1 MNHLPLDNG
10 SVASADML
18 EGVLGRITFHAP
30 DTGWTVARLQV
41 AGSREP
47 VPVVG
52 TMLSPEAGESV
63 RLFGAWT
70 QHPQFG
76 RQFRF
81 ERYQLIRPTTVA
93 AIAAYLQGGLV
104 HGIGPVLA
112 KALVKHFGDRT
123 LEVLDREP
131 ERLREVPGIGEGR
144 AQALQDAWARHQGV
158 HQIMIF
164 LHEHGVGPSL
174 AGRIYG
180 RFGDRAIEMLEREP
194 YALAREIWGVGF
206 ATADRIARSVGI
218 GPDDPSRLEAGLLHL
233 LNAATDDGHLY
244 LPREMLLERGR
255 ELLDCGEQVLE
266 LALERLEYE
275 GEVTSEPCGAEVAV
289 YARRLYEVEQ
299 EVAGRLRA
307 LAEYR
312 APGVPPMAELRR
324 WLDLREGFGEMA
336 LSDEQVCAVDGA
348 LRHGLSII
356 TGGPGTGKTTVT
368 RAIVD
373 ACRSLG
379 KPVLLAS
386 PTGRAAKR
394 LEQVAG
400 QEASTVHRLLAYDP
414 SRSGFRHGPDDPLPR
429 SLLIL
434 DEASMLDIVLARY
447 LLRAVPKG
455 GQVVFIGDADQLP
468 PVGPGDLLR
477 DLVNSDVAPVYR
489 LTEIFRQAAGSDIV
503 RSAHLLNR
511 GESPRFV
518 KHKDWLK
525 ERGDCV
531 WLEEEEVEGAVARVV
546 KTATESLPKMG
557 FGTGDIQVITPLRR
571 GPLGVAALNELLQ
584 AALNPPASSK
594 AETRRGETT
603 FRTADRVLQQVNN
616 YDRGVFNGDLGTITK
631 VDLDAR
637 SLIVEYLLGTVQY
650 PFSDLDELELAYAM
664 TVHKSQGSEY
674 PAVVIVVHSSHYIM
688 LHRNLL
694 YTALTRAKRMACIV
708 GNNRGIWRAIRNVTQ
723 RDRFTRLG
731 KRLAGELP
739 AEVPMRRPVEEP

>member
-1 MNHLPLDNG
+1 MKRSPLDNG
-10 SVASADML
+10 PPSSADML

-41 AGSREP
+41 AGMREP

-52 TMLSPEAGESV
+52 TMLSPEPGESV
-63 RLFGAWT
+63 RLYGTWT

-81 ERYQLIRPTTVA
+81 ERYQLVRPTSVA

-112 KALVKHFGDRT
+112 RALVKHFGERT
-123 LEVLDREP
+123 LEVLEREP

-144 AQALQDAWARHQGV
+144 AQALREAWARHQHV
-158 HQIMIF
+158 HRIMVF

-174 AGRIYG
+174 AARIYA
-180 RFGDRAIEMLEREP
+180 RFGDRSIEILERDP
-194 YALAREIWGVGF
+194 YALAREVWGVGF

-218 GPDDPSRLEAGLLHL
+218 EPDDPARLEAGLLHVL
-233 LNAATDDGHLY
+233 TAATDDGHLY
-244 LPREMLLERGR
+244 LPRPLLLERGR
-255 ELLDCGEQVLE
+255 ELLDCSQQVLE
-266 LALERLEYE
+266 LALDRLEDQQ
-275 GEVTSEPCGAEVAV
+275 EVALEECDAEVAV
-289 YARRLYEVEQ
+289 YVRRLYDVEQ
-299 EVAGRLRA
+299 EVAGRLQA
-307 LAEYR
+307 LARYR
-312 APGVPPMAELRR
+312 APDVPPTEQLRR
-324 WLDLREGFGEMA
+324 WLDLREGFGELA
-336 LSDEQVCAVDGA
+336 LSHEQVRAVDGA
-348 LRHGLSII
+348 LRHGLSVI

-379 KPVLLAS
+379 RPVMLAS

-400 QEASTVHRLLAYDP
+400 QEASTVHRLLAFDP
-414 SRSGFRHGPDDPLPR
+414 SRSGFRHGTEDPLPR
-429 SLLIL
+429 GLLIV
-434 DEASMLDIVLARY
+434 DEASMLDIVLARH
-447 LLRAVPKG
+447 LLRAIPKG

-477 DLVNSDVAPVYR
+477 DLVNSDVAPVFR

-518 KHKDWLK
+518 KHKDWLRQ
-525 ERGDCV
+525 RGDCV
-531 WLEEEEVEGAVARVV
+531 WLEEENIDDVVARVV

-557 FGTGDIQVITPLRR
+557 FRTGDIQVITPLRR
-571 GPLGVAALNELLQ
+571 GPLGVVALNELLQ
-584 AALNPPASSK
+584 AAINPPAPGK
-594 AETRRGETT
+594 AETRRGETV

-616 YDRGVFNGDLGTITK
+616 YDRGVFNGDLGVITSI
-631 VDLDAR
+631 DLEAR
-637 SLIVEYLLGTVQY
+637 SLIVEYPMGPVPY
-650 PFSDLDELELAYAM
+650 AFSDLDELELAYAL

-694 YTALTRAKRMACIV
+694 YTALTRAKQMACIV

-739 AEVPMRRPVEEP
+739 AEIPSRRIVAEG

>member
-1 MNHLPLDNG
+1 MPRLPLDNG
-10 SVASADML
+10 PVSSADVL
-18 EGVLGRITFHAP
+18 EGVLERITFHAP
-30 DTGWTVARLQV
+30 DTGWTVARLQ
-41 AGSREP
+41 ATGMRGS
-47 VPVVG
+47 VPIVG
-52 TMLSPEAGESV
+52 TMLSPEPGESV
-63 RLFGAWT
+63 RLYGTWT
-70 QHPQFG
+70 DHPQFG

-81 ERYQLIRPTTVA
+81 ERYQLVRPTTVG

-123 LEVLDREP
+123 LDVLDREP
-131 ERLREVPGIGEGR
+131 ERLREVPGIGEAR
-144 AQALQDAWARHQGV
+144 AQALREAWARHQGV

-174 AGRIYG
+174 AARIYA

-194 YALAREIWGVGF
+194 YALAREVWGVGF

-218 GPDDPSRLEAGLLHL
+218 GPDDPARLEAGLLHV

-244 LPREMLLERGR
+244 LPRPLLLERGR
-255 ELLDCGEQVLE
+255 ELLDCGLQAIE
-266 LALERLEYE
+266 LALERLEDQD
-275 GEVTSEPCGAEVAV
+275 EVAVEEHAAEVAV
-289 YARRLYEVEQ
+289 YNRRLYEVEQ

-307 LAEYR
+307 LAQYQ
-312 APGVPPMAELRR
+312 AQDVPSLEELQR
-324 WLDLREGFGEMA
+324 WLELREGFGELT
-336 LSDEQVCAVDGA
+336 LSEEQVRAVDGA
-348 LRHGLSII
+348 LRHGLTVI

-379 KPVLLAS
+379 KPVILAS

-400 QEASTVHRLLAYDP
+400 QQASTVHRLLAYDP
-414 SRSGFRHGPDDPLPR
+414 SRSGFRHGLDDPLPR
-429 SLLIL
+429 GLLIV
-434 DEASMLDIVLARY
+434 DEASMLDIVLARH
-447 LLRAVPKG
+447 LLRAIPPG
-455 GQVVFIGDADQLP
+455 GQVVFVGDADQLP
-468 PVGPGDLLR
+468 PVGPGDFLR
-477 DLVNSDVAPVYR
+477 DLVNSNVASVFR

-518 KHKDWLK
+518 KHRDWLR

-531 WLEEEEVEGAVARVV
+531 WLEEEDVEAAVRRVV

-557 FGTGDIQVITPLRR
+557 FRPSDIQVITPLRR
-571 GPLGVAALNELLQ
+571 GPLGVAALNQLLQ
-584 AALNPPASSK
+584 AALNPPAPGK
-594 AETRRGETT
+594 AEVRRGETI

-616 YDRGVFNGDLGTITK
+616 YDRGVFNGDLGTITSI
-631 VDLDAR
+631 DLNAR
-637 SLIVEYLLGTVQY
+637 VLTVEYPLGPVQY
-650 PFSDLDELELAYAM
+650 DFADLDELELAYAL

-674 PAVVIVVHSSHYIM
+674 PAVVIVVHSSHYVM
-688 LHRNLL
+688 LDRNLL
-694 YTALTRAKRMACIV
+694 YTALTRAKQMACIV

-723 RDRFTRLG
+723 RDRFTRLRL
-731 KRLAGELP
+731 RLAGELP
-739 AEVPMRRPVEEP
+739 AQVPPRRSRDEK